1 MNCYS
6 TLKNFKMLQIHDW
19 IRKTTY
25 NGLTVQKIFKTE
37 NTETLLITL
46 EKDHIFPEHVSP
58 GDALLVMLEGSI
70 KFNIQKKEY
79 SINWQDSFTFPANE
93 PHYVKAMEDSKFLII
108 R

>member
-1 MNCYS
+1 MNYSS
-6 TLKNFKMLQIHDW
+6 TLKNYKMLQIQDW
-19 IRKTTY
+19 IRETTY
-25 NGLTVQKIFKTE
+25 EGLTVQKIFKTE
-37 NTETLLITL
+37 NAETLLITL
-46 EKDHIFPEHVSP
+46 EKDHNFPEHVSP
-58 GDALLVMLEGSI
+58 RDALLVMLEGSI

>member
-1 MNCYS
+1 
-6 TLKNFKMLQIHDW
+6 MLEIQERI
-19 IRKTTY
+19 KETTY

-37 NTETLLITL
+37 TTETLLITL
-46 EKDHIFPEHVSP
+46 EKDHIFPEHTSP
-58 GDALLVMLEGSI
+58 RDAFLVMLEGSI
-70 KFNIQKKEY
+70 KFNILKKEY